1 MNLEA
6 LKQTL
11 ESLDINP
18 DEIEDEIYAK
28 VFRILFAIIEIL
40 SEEID
45 ALKSENQKLR
55 DEINVSSS
63 NSMVNF
69 PGKNISIIFII

>member
-18 DEIEDEIYAK
+18 DKIEDEIYAK
-28 VFRILFAIIEIL
+28 VFRILFAIIPL
-40 SEEID
+40 SADVCKFSQFLLISF
-45 ALKSENQKLR
+45 LSISYL
-55 DEINVSSS
+55 I
-63 NSMVNF
+63 
-69 PGKNISIIFII
+69 ISICNS